1 MALFSRFL
9 MSWRFSRLVAARY
22 LWSRRT
28 DAAVTIITAISIIGV
43 AIGVI
48 TITVVMAVMTGFQV
62 TLREKILGADAHIIV
77 RHHDGRVT
85 GWREVKETISRVP
98 GVSSVAAYTSHQ
110 GLLRAGERA
119 SGLIIRGIERHGAA
133 ADQVTSYLRGRGD
146 FATIIERRPI
156 EVTLPD
162 GSPDTASIPSI
173 IVGEELSRSQGI
185 MPGSAVSVLS
195 PQVASSPFG
204 LVPKFRRFQ
213 VTGIYHSGLVEYE
226 SGLAYVSIDD
236 AQSFFQMGDTVT
248 GLEVRVRDL
257 DDATPIAR
265 KILASLGGAAGGF
278 FVQDWTESNRAFF
291 EAIALEKKVY
301 FIVLLLIVVMAS
313 FSIISSLVMVVI
325 EKRRDIAIMK
335 TLGARTGAIGNI
347 FRAQGAI
354 IGVIGVSVGLLGGYG
369 LCRGLQWYRF
379 PIDEKIFQMS
389 SLPIYI
395 DPLNFLA
402 VGVAAFLICCI
413 ATIYPARRASRFE
426 PAEVLR
432 HE

>member
-1 MALFSRFL
+1 MLSSL
-9 MSWRFSRLVAARY
+9 SSWRFSRLVASRY

-28 DAAVTIITAISIIGV
+28 DAAVTIITAISILGV

-62 TLREKILGADAHIIV
+62 TLREKILGADAHVVV
-77 RHHDGRVT
+77 RHREGRVEQ
-85 GWREVKETISRVP
+85 WRAIKEEISRLA
-98 GVSSVAAYTSHQ
+98 GVDSVAAYTSHQ
-110 GLLRAGERA
+110 GLLRAGDRA
-119 SGLIIRGIERHGAA
+119 TGLIIRGLERHGAA
-133 ADQVTSYLRGRGD
+133 ANQVSGYLRDGED
-146 FATIIERRPI
+146 FASAVERHPI

-162 GSPDTASIPSI
+162 GTPDTATIPSI
-173 IVGEELSRSQGI
+173 IIGEQLARTNGI
-185 MPGSAVSVLS
+185 AIGAAVSVLS

-213 VTGIYHSGLVEYE
+213 VTQIYHSGLVEYE
-226 SGLAYVSIDD
+226 SGLAYVGLDD
-236 AQSFFQMGDTVT
+236 AQSFFQMGDAVS
-248 GLEVRVRDL
+248 GLEVRVNNL
-257 DDATPIAR
+257 DDSGAIAQEII
-265 KILASLGGAAGGF
+265 KLLGGSASGF
-278 FVQDWTESNRAFF
+278 IVQDWTETNRAFF
-291 EAIALEKKVY
+291 EALALEKKVY

-335 TLGARTGAIGNI
+335 TLGARTVAIGNI

-354 IGVIGVSVGLLGGYG
+354 IGIVGVSVGLVGGYS

-379 PIDEKIFQMS
+379 PIDERIFQMS
-389 SLPIYI
+389 SLPIYL
-395 DPLNFLA
+395 DPLNFIA
-402 VGVAAFLICCI
+402 VGVAAFLICCG